1 MADNVILSQIPISE
15 LFNLIKQAVKD
26 ELDTRDI
33 LKSSTRNNEKP
44 ITQKELCSYL
54 GVTQQTVIR
63 WKKKKKIPF
72 FTIGTAIRFDLQDV
86 LKSLGK

>member
-1 MADNVILSQIPISE
+1 MNNPFEE
-15 LFNLIKQAVKD
+15 LK
-26 ELDTRDI
+26 DI
-33 LKSSTRNNEKP
+33 LLKIEGLLKDSLSKELSASISKINDKP
-44 ITQKELCSYL
+44 ITQKELCAYL

>member
-1 MADNVILSQIPISE
+1 MDSIILSQIPISE

-33 LKSSTRNNEKP
+33 SKASTRNNEKP
-44 ITQKELCSYL
+44 ITQKELCAYL